1 MKRREFISLFG
12 GAAAAW
18 PLAARAQQANK
29 VPKVGFLYPGP
40 EAVAATR
47 STFLLD
53 GLRSEGFHAPDH
65 VMLLSRASNGDP
77 SRLAPLLNE
86 LVAAKVDILIP
97 VGPAAARA
105 SRSATSSIPIVAV
118 DLESDPIESGWLAS
132 FAHPGGNLTGFFLD
146 FPEFSTKWLQLLKD
160 TVPGLA
166 SVVVLWDPATSAIQ
180 SKAIASAAQVLNV
193 KIEIMEIKAPGEIEA
208 VLYAAGQRRPDGLVL
223 LSSPLFSAYS
233 KESADLTLKHRLP
246 AIGFFS
252 SFPRAGGLMS
262 YGPNL
267 DALYREL
274 GVMAGKVLKGTKPA
288 DLPAERPSRLELVVN
303 LKTAK
308 AFNLNI
314 PNSMQLVADEV
325 IE

>member
-1 MKRREFISLFG
+1 
-12 GAAAAW
+12 
-18 PLAARAQQANK
+18 
-29 VPKVGFLYPGP
+29 
-40 EAVAATR
+40 
-47 STFLLD
+47 
-53 GLRSEGFHAPDH
+53 
-65 VMLLSRASNGDP
+65 MLLSRASNGDP

-233 KESADLTLKHRLP
+233 KEIADLTLKHRLP
-246 AIGFFS
+246 RHWIFLQFS
-252 SFPRAGGLMS
+252 SGRWADVVRTQSGCAVSGTRRHGWEGPERHKARRFASRAAIALRTGGEFED
-262 YGPNL
+262 GK
-267 DALYREL
+267 
-274 GVMAGKVLKGTKPA
+274 GVQPQHSK
-288 DLPAERPSRLELVVN
+288 
-303 LKTAK
+303 
-308 AFNLNI
+308 FNA
-314 PNSMQLVADEV
+314 VGRRRGD
-325 IE
+325 